1 MTHCLS
7 EVQFHRTFCVLMLK
21 TGLSSCPTLS
31 HKIDNF
37 SVNIHIFLSLS
48 KDTILTVIKQVYNL
62 YWSILF
68 KSFFFWRTIS
78 LQYCI
83 NFWYTAKW
91 FSGIEYVCGCM
102 FLCAPDSF
110 TTSWTVARQAPLSV
124 GFSWQDYWSGLPFL
138 SPGDFPDP
146 GIEPTS
152 HSMAGEFFTSEPPG
166 QDVLKQLSHL

>member
-62 YWSILF
+62 Y
-68 KSFFFWRTIS
+68 
-78 LQYCI
+78 
-83 NFWYTAKW
+83 
-91 FSGIEYVCGCM
+91 
-102 FLCAPDSF
+102 
-110 TTSWTVARQAPLSV
+110 
-124 GFSWQDYWSGLPFL
+124 
-138 SPGDFPDP
+138 
-146 GIEPTS
+146 
-152 HSMAGEFFTSEPPG
+152 
-166 QDVLKQLSHL
+166 